1 MKKGIFFPSTELPS
15 TPGVVREFTLAV
27 EAMGYDYILH
37 GDHILGA
44 PHDRNAPMWGPYNE
58 TDAWFDPFV
67 LTAYMAA
74 VSSTIEFATSVLI
87 LPQRQTVL
95 AAKQAAN
102 VATLSG
108 NRLRIGAGIGWNQV
122 EYEALNQRFGRR
134 GQRMDEQIEL
144 MRQLWS
150 EAVITGR
157 AGDETVDRAGIHP
170 RPDRPIP
177 IWTGG
182 YADAALR
189 RGARIGDGF
198 AFAGLIDEIE
208 PRKLALRTMLEEFD
222 RDADQFPSELVMIPP
237 ANDGQGRWPR
247 DRPNFLPRMDE
258 TASRWK
264 RLGGTHIG
272 VVTYWME
279 LGSLDAHL
287 DYAARALEQL
297 CTVDS
302 D

>member
-15 TPGVVREFTLAV
+15 TPDVVREFTLAV
-27 EAMGYDYILH
+27 EKMGYDYILH
-37 GDHILGA
+37 GDHVLGA
-44 PHDRNAPMWGPYNE
+44 PHDREAPMWGPYDE

-67 LTAYMAA
+67 LTTYMAA

-108 NRLRIGAGIGWNQV
+108 DRLRIGAGIGWNPV
-122 EYEALNQRFGRR
+122 EYEALNQRFDQR
-134 GQRMDEQIEL
+134 GKRMDEQIEL
-144 MRQLWS
+144 MRQLWTD
-150 EAVITGR
+150 AVITGH
-157 AGDETVDRAGIHP
+157 AGDEKVDRAGIHP
-170 RPDRPIP
+170 RPNRPIP

-198 AFAGLIDEIE
+198 TFAGLIDEIE
-208 PRKLALRTMLEEFD
+208 PRQVALRTMVEEFG
-222 RDADQFPSELVMIPP
+222 RDPDQFPSELVMIPP
-237 ANDGQGRWPR
+237 ATKGQGRWPR
-247 DRPNFLPRMDE
+247 NRPSFLSKMDD
-258 TASRWK
+258 TVTRWR

-272 VVTYWME
+272 VVTYWMD
-279 LGSLDAHL
+279 LGTLDAHL
-287 DYAARALEQL
+287 DYAARALKQL
-297 CTVDS
+297 RAVDGG
-302 D
+302 